1 MQRTEEQWVKIYGQY
16 LDKTADVI
24 QNRVDDMQIVFY
36 FLKDYELKGLEFET
50 ILEVDGRVEITL
62 REIGSNK
69 GERSC

>member
-1 MQRTEEQWVKIYGQY
+1 MTEEQWAKIYGQY

-50 ILEVDGRVEITL
+50 ILEVDGRIEITF
-62 REIGSNK
+62 REIDSDAGGNHV
-69 GERSC
+69 EN

>member
-1 MQRTEEQWVKIYGQY
+1 MSEPTNATRQY
-16 LDKTADVI
+16 LDTTADLI
-24 QNRVDDMQIVFY
+24 QNRVDDRQIVFY